1 MAASIL
7 VIEGVGYHRQRA
19 VAAEKVVVKKISGAA
34 VLGGEQIMAAGEVA
48 VEEKGSKGWQSAY

>member
-1 MAASIL
+1 ML

-19 VAAEKVVVKKISGAA
+19 VAAEKVVVKKISGAAA

>member
-1 MAASIL
+1 ML

-34 VLGGEQIMAAGEVA
+34 VLGGEQIMAAA
-48 VEEKGSKGWQSAY
+48 K

>member
-1 MAASIL
+1 ML

>member
-34 VLGGEQIMAAGEVA
+34 VLGGEQIMAGEVA